1 MLGFN
6 KKDARVIWR
15 HPVFNRVV
23 VLEISESRAMYAVAN
38 VDSHIES
45 LRGEFHDSCVH
56 AHDPIEGKLRLCE
69 ILARSYNYMAM
80 QTVAENI
87 EKCVDTTRP
96 GYRD

>member
-23 VLEISESRAMYAVAN
+23 VLEVSESRPIYAVAN
-38 VDSHIES
+38 IDSNIES

-56 AHDPIEGKLRLCE
+56 AYDHMDGKLRLCE

-80 QTVAENI
+80 QLVAESI
-87 EKCVDTTRP
+87 DKCVDVTRP
-96 GYRD
+96 GYCD